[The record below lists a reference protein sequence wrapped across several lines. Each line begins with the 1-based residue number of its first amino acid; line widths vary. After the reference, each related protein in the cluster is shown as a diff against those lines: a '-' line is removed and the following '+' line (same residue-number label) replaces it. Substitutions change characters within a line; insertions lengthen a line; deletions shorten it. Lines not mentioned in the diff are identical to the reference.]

1 MPGVAFPPVGRLG
14 LTSPPSSVLCFTKTA
29 PCPSRAASLV
39 TRVPIPCVLPSVRGV
54 PIGLVCGSKPPAHA
68 RAFGRPV
75 PPFREL
81 RKETG
86 GSPKFPSYPWRYM
99 PRSQTPVES
108 RRLAKAS
115 PGLLPSGA
123 KKPSAF
129 PSARPEGYPDV
140 HDHTDFGAPSRGLY
154 PRSFQLHTPI
164 TGCAR
169 GISS

>member
-14 LTSPPSSVLCFTKTA
+14 LPSPPSAVLCSTKTA
-29 PCPSRAASLV
+29 PCPSWVASLV

-54 PIGLVCGSKPPAHA
+54 PSGLVIGAKLPSHA

-75 PPFREL
+75 PLFREL
-81 RKETG
+81 HKETG

-115 PGLLPSGA
+115 PGLLPSGSM
-123 KKPSAF
+123 KPSAF
-129 PSARPEGYPDV
+129 PSGRPEGYPGV
-140 HDHTDFGAPSRGLY
+140 HDHKDFGAPSRGLY
-154 PRSFQLHTPI
+154 PRSFQLRTPI

-169 GISS
+169 GIPY

>member
-14 LTSPPSSVLCFTKTA
+14 LTSPPSSVLCFTTTA

-54 PIGLVCGSKPPAHA
+54 PIGLVGGSKPPAHA

-81 RKETG
+81 RKETA

-99 PRSQTPVES
+99 PRSQTPFDA
-108 RRLAKAS
+108 RQLAKDS
-115 PGLLPSGA
+115 PGLPPA
-123 KKPSAF
+123 
-129 PSARPEGYPDV
+129 
-140 HDHTDFGAPSRGLY
+140 
-154 PRSFQLHTPI
+154 
-164 TGCAR
+164 CATQT
-169 GISS
+169 

>member
-14 LTSPPSSVLCFTKTA
+14 FTSPPSSVLCSTKTA
-29 PCPSRAASLV
+29 PYPSRAASFV

-54 PIGLVCGSKPPAHA
+54 PTGLVCGWKPPGHA
-68 RAFGRPV
+68 RAFGHPV
-75 PPFREL
+75 PHSGNVV
-81 RKETG
+81 KEIG

-115 PGLLPSGA
+115 PGLLPSGD

-129 PSARPEGYPDV
+129 PSASHEGYPGV
-140 HDHTDFGAPSRGLY
+140 HDHKDFGAPSRGLY
-154 PRSFQLHTPI
+154 PRSFQLRTSI

-169 GISS
+169 GIHY

>member
-29 PCPSRAASLV
+29 PYPSRAASFV
-39 TRVPIPCVLPSVRGV
+39 TRVPIPCVLPLVRGV
-54 PIGLVCGSKPPAHA
+54 PTGLVGGAKPPAHA

-75 PPFREL
+75 PPFRVL
-81 RKETG
+81 HKEIG

-115 PGLLPSGA
+115 PGLLPSGD

-129 PSARPEGYPDV
+129 PSAPHEGYPGV
-140 HDHTDFGAPSRGLY
+140 HDHKDFGAPSRGLY
-154 PRSFQLHTPI
+154 PRSFQLRTPI

-169 GISS
+169 GIHY

>member
-81 RKETG
+81 RSEEHTSELQ
-86 GSPKFPSYPWRYM
+86 SPCNL
-99 PRSQTPVES
+99 VC
-108 RRLAKAS
+108 RL
-115 PGLLPSGA
+115 LLE
-123 KKPSAF
+123 KK
-129 PSARPEGYPDV
+129 
-140 HDHTDFGAPSRGLY
+140 
-154 PRSFQLHTPI
+154 
-164 TGCAR
+164 
-169 GISS
+169 